1 MKGLELKKSKL
12 IAITAAATLATTA
25 IAIPASADVA
35 VIPGV
40 SATANVTDA
49 FTPGK
54 NNTIFFRVGHGCA
67 AEADIKDSTGKVVF
81 AAPVAGAT
89 KTDHAN
95 THAFSIRVPTAALG
109 DAATTLPR
117 PAYVPGWKA
126 SIKKNSDAT
135 YTVTWTAIS
144 RDFDLVNGPAGDVE
158 TTSFFD
164 FGLRVAFAASAK
176 ATKVVFPAQQKCLV
190 DIPAI
195 KATKTKKAV
204 KAKSVAIYEAWDNTT
219 DTDKTDNVKHDTAPS
234 VTVLG

>member
-1 MKGLELKKSKL
+1 MKKSKL
-12 IAITAAATLATTA
+12 IAIAAAATLATTA
-25 IAIPASADVA
+25 IAMPASAHVS

-67 AEADIKDSTGKVVF
+67 AETDIKDSTGKVVF
-81 AAPVAGAT
+81 KAPVAGAT
-89 KTDHAN
+89 QTDHAN
-95 THAFSIRVPTAALG
+95 THAFSVRVPAAALG
-109 DAATTLPR
+109 EAGSTLPR
-117 PAYVPGWKA
+117 PAYVPGWKTG
-126 SIKKNSDAT
+126 IKKNTDAS

-164 FGLRVAFAASAK
+164 FGLRVAFATSAK

-190 DIPAI
+190 DIPAV
-195 KATKTKKAV
+195 KAAKGKKAA
-204 KAKSVAIYEAWDNTT
+204 KASTVAIYENWDNTV
-219 DTDKTDNVKHDTAPS
+219 DADKTDNVKHDTAPS

>member
-1 MKGLELKKSKL
+1 MQKSKL
-12 IAITAAATLATTA
+12 IAIAAATTLATTA
-25 IAIPASADVA
+25 IAMPASAHVS

-49 FTPGK
+49 LTPGK
-54 NNTIFFRVGHGCA
+54 NNTIFFRIGHGCS
-67 AEADIKDSTGKVVF
+67 AETDIKDSTGKVVF

-89 KTDHAN
+89 HTDHAN
-95 THAFSIRVPTAALG
+95 THAFSVTVPAAALG
-109 DAATTLPR
+109 DAGTTIPR
-117 PAYVPGWKA
+117 PAYVPGWKSA
-126 SIKKNSDAT
+126 ITKNANST

-144 RDFDLVNGPAGDVE
+144 RDFDVESGPEGDVE

-190 DIPAI
+190 DIPAV
-195 KATKTKKAV
+195 KASKGKKAV
-204 KAKSVAIYEAWDNTT
+204 KASTVAIYESWDDTT
-219 DTDKTDNVKHDTAPS
+219 DTNATDNILHNTAPS